1 MNSSTIS
8 AAIRMSKRWGLLKT
22 LYFYFARFCAKYLR
36 INGSLCL
43 IFSTP
48 LLNEED
54 DDCDTSNPSKVLTNE
69 ELKAYSLGNS
79 ALDMDPEMLSSAL
92 ARGDY
97 CVGTIIDG
105 QLVSYAWRSFS
116 DVPHTD
122 KIWVRVGPNS
132 SYNYKSYTLPA
143 FRGQHIGERRKYC
156 GNKPLQ
162 RRGINN
168 KQSFIAST
176 NYSSLAGTRR
186 GNSKHLGYAGY
197 LHLFGKIFLFHSPGV
212 KKERFEFFLH
222 EGD

>member
-69 ELKAYSLGNS
+69 ELKAYSLGNP
-79 ALDMDPEMLSSAL
+79 ALDMDPEWLSSAL

>member
-8 AAIRMSKRWGLLKT
+8 AAIRRSKRWGLLKT

-69 ELKAYSLGNS
+69 ELKAYSLGNP
-79 ALDMDPEMLSSAL
+79 AFDMAPEMLSSAL

-132 SYNYKSYTLPA
+132 SYNYKGYTLPA

>member
-1 MNSSTIS
+1 
-8 AAIRMSKRWGLLKT
+8 MSKRWGLLKT

-69 ELKAYSLGNS
+69 ELKAYSLGNP
-79 ALDMDPEMLSSAL
+79 ALDMAPEMLSSAL

>member
-69 ELKAYSLGNS
+69 ELKAYSLGNP
-79 ALDMDPEMLSSAL
+79 ALDMAPEMLSSAL

>member
-69 ELKAYSLGNS
+69 ELKAYSLGNP
-79 ALDMDPEMLSSAL
+79 ALDMDPEMLSSEL
-92 ARGDY
+92 ARGNY
-97 CVGTIIDG
+97 CVGTKIDG
-105 QLVSYAWRSFS
+105 QLIPYAWRSFS

-132 SYNYKSYTLPA
+132 YYNYKSYTLPA
-143 FRGQHIGERRKYC
+143 FTEQQIGERRKY
-156 GNKPLQ
+156 
-162 RRGINN
+162 
-168 KQSFIAST
+168 
-176 NYSSLAGTRR
+176 
-186 GNSKHLGYAGY
+186 
-197 LHLFGKIFLFHSPGV
+197 
-212 KKERFEFFLH
+212 
-222 EGD
+222 

>member
-22 LYFYFARFCAKYLR
+22 LYFYFARFCEKYLR

-54 DDCDTSNPSKVLTNE
+54 DDCDTPNPSKVLTNE
-69 ELKAYSLGNS
+69 ELIAYSLGNP
-79 ALDMDPEMLSSAL
+79 ALDMLPEMVSDAL
-92 ARGDY
+92 ARSDY

-105 QLVSYAWRSFS
+105 QLVSYAWRSFMGA
-116 DVPHTD
+116 PHTD

-132 SYNYKSYTLPA
+132 SYNYKSYTLPE
-143 FRGQHIGERRKYC
+143 FRGQHIAERRKYC
-156 GNKPLQ
+156 GNKQLQ

-176 NYSSLAGTRR
+176 NYSSLAGTIRS
-186 GNSKHLGYAGY
+186 NSKHLGYAGY
-197 LHLFGKIFLFHSPGV
+197 LHLFGKIFLFHSTGV
-212 KKERFEFFLH
+212 KKEGFEFFLY
-222 EGD
+222 EEQ

>member
-69 ELKAYSLGNS
+69 ELKAYSLGNP
-79 ALDMDPEMLSSAL
+79 ALDMAPEMLSSAL

-222 EGD
+222 EGV

>member
-1 MNSSTIS
+1 
-8 AAIRMSKRWGLLKT
+8 MSKRWGLLKT

-69 ELKAYSLGNS
+69 ELKAYSLGNP
-79 ALDMDPEMLSSAL
+79 ALDMAPEMLSSAL

-197 LHLFGKIFLFHSPGV
+197 FHLFGKIFLFHSPGV

>member
-69 ELKAYSLGNS
+69 ELKAYSLGNP
-79 ALDMDPEMLSSAL
+79 ALDMAPEMLSSAL

-197 LHLFGKIFLFHSPGV
+197 FHLFGKIFLFHSPGV

>member
-22 LYFYFARFCAKYLR
+22 LYFYFARFCGKYLR

-69 ELKAYSLGNS
+69 ELKAYSLGNP

>member
-1 MNSSTIS
+1 M
-8 AAIRMSKRWGLLKT
+8 A
-22 LYFYFARFCAKYLR
+22 
-36 INGSLCL
+36 
-43 IFSTP
+43 
-48 LLNEED
+48 
-54 DDCDTSNPSKVLTNE
+54 
-69 ELKAYSLGNS
+69 
-79 ALDMDPEMLSSAL
+79 PEMLSSAL